1 MNKKKVLALA
11 KEARGDRLEN
21 DVFQMEKAISD
32 VAYYLDVVSKKLEYL
47 EKEIADKNSAIEE
60 IINALEANN
69 D

>member
-1 MNKKKVLALA
+1 MNKKEVLALA

>member
-32 VAYYLDVVSKKLEYL
+32 VAYYLNVVSKKLEYL

>member
-1 MNKKKVLALA
+1 MNKKEVLALA
-11 KEARGDRLEN
+11 KEARGDRLGN
-21 DVFQMEKAISD
+21 DVFQMEEAISD
-32 VAYYLDVVSKKLEYL
+32 VAYYLNVVSKKLEYL